1 MKERLKIGVIGLG
14 SRGFG
19 IVCDPMLPMEDVDI
33 IGVCDLYE
41 DRLKKAADLIE
52 DRRGV
57 RPFESTNYKDIL
69 ELPIDAVLILTAWE
83 PHIEIAVAAM
93 KKGITVGMEVGG
105 AYSIDDC
112 WKLVN
117 TYEETGV
124 PCMLL
129 ENCCYGKIEMMS
141 MQMAKNGFFG
151 DIVYCEGGYQHDLRG
166 EISCGEENR
175 HYRLRNYIS
184 RNCENYPT
192 HELGPIAKLLN
203 INNGN
208 RMLTLS
214 SMASCS
220 KGLHQYILDTKG
232 ADDKLAK
239 VQFSQGD
246 IVRTNIKCANGEL
259 ISLIL
264 DTTLPRCYS
273 RNYTVRGT
281 KGMYQEDGGYFFKNG
296 DSHDDLSVHY
306 NNSREVYEKDVNNI
320 HPLWRSYEAKGGH
333 GGMDYLVYRAFVE
346 SVLAGTNPPID
357 IYDTAA
363 WMCIS
368 TLSEKSIALGG
379 MPVEIPDFTN
389 GKWFNRSDIVDSP
402 YSLDWRKNLK

>member
-1 MKERLKIGVIGLG
+1 MKEKIRVGVVGLG
-14 SRGFG
+14 GRGFG
-19 IVCDPMLPMEDVDI
+19 ILKDIMLPMEDVEI
-33 IGVCDLYE
+33 VGVCDLYE
-41 DRLKKAADLIE
+41 DRMQAGADE
-52 DRRGV
+52 VEAKYGK

-69 ELPIDAVLILTAWE
+69 NLDIDAVLILCAWE

-93 KKGITVGMEVGG
+93 KKGIYVGTEVGG

-129 ENCCYGKIEMMS
+129 ENCCYGKREMMALK
-141 MQMAKNGFFG
+141 MAKDGFFG

-166 EISCGEENR
+166 EIAYGEEHR
-175 HYRLRNYIS
+175 HYRLRNYIN

-208 RMLTLS
+208 RMMTLS

-220 KGLHQYILDTKG
+220 KGLHQYILDNKG
-232 ADDKLAK
+232 ADDKLAN
-239 VQFSQGD
+239 VNFRQGD
-246 IVRTNIKCANGEL
+246 IIRTNILCANGEL
-259 ISLIL
+259 ISIIL

-273 RNYTVRGT
+273 RNFTVRGT
-281 KGMYQEDGGYFFKNG
+281 KAMYQEDGNFFFVNG
-296 DSHDDLSVHY
+296 DNHDDLSLHY
-306 NNSREVYEKDVNNI
+306 NNARDVYEKDPKNI
-320 HPLWRSYEAKGGH
+320 HPLWENYEAKGGH

-346 SVLAGTNPPID
+346 SVKMGINPPID
-357 IYDTAA
+357 VYDTAS

-368 TLSEKSIALGG
+368 TLSEKSISLGG

-389 GKWFNRSDIVDSP
+389 GKWFNRTDIVDFK
-402 YSLDWRKNLK
+402 YSLDYMKNLK

>member
-1 MKERLKIGVIGLG
+1 MKEKIKVGVVGLG
-14 SRGFG
+14 GRGYG
-19 IVCDPMLPMEDVDI
+19 ILKDIMLPMEDVEI
-33 IGVCDLYE
+33 VGVCDLYE
-41 DRLKKAADLIE
+41 DRTKAGGDAVE
-52 DRRGV
+52 EKYGK
-57 RPFESTNYKDIL
+57 RPYESTNYKDIL
-69 ELPIDAVLILTAWE
+69 NLDIDAVLILCAWE

-93 KKGITVGMEVGG
+93 KKGIYVGTEVGG

-129 ENCCYGKIEMMS
+129 ENCCYGKREMMA
-141 MQMAKNGFFG
+141 MKMAKDGFFG

-166 EISCGEENR
+166 EIAYGEEHR
-175 HYRLRNYIS
+175 HYRLRNYIN

-208 RMLTLS
+208 RMMTLS
-214 SMASCS
+214 SMSSCS
-220 KGLHQYILDTKG
+220 KGLHQYILDNKG
-232 ADDKLAK
+232 ADDKLAN
-239 VQFSQGD
+239 VHFRQGD
-246 IVRTNIKCANGEL
+246 IVRTNITCANGEL
-259 ISLIL
+259 ISIIL

-273 RNYTVRGT
+273 RNFTVRGT
-281 KGMYQEDGGYFFKNG
+281 KAMYQEDGNFFFKDG
-296 DSHDDLSVHY
+296 DNHDDLSVHY
-306 NNSREVYEKDVNNI
+306 NNARDVYEKDENNI
-320 HPLWRSYEAKGGH
+320 HPLWTNYEAKGGH

-346 SVLAGTNPPID
+346 SVKMGINPPID
-357 IYDTAA
+357 VYDTAS

-368 TLSEKSIALGG
+368 TLSEKSISLGG

-389 GKWFNRSDIVDSP
+389 GKWFNRTDIVDFK
-402 YSLDWRKNLK
+402 YSLDYMKNLK